1 MWENVVGTWL
11 GFLEEQRRWERG
23 VESQIDGI
31 MGVVWRDDEDE
42 VCGNDLI
49 GGVEYRTVENQDW
62 NEEGKGKG
70 KERENWIVENEE
82 WNGEGKGKGKE
93 RENWIVID

>member
-1 MWENVVGTWL
+1 MGTWL
-11 GFLEEQRRWERG
+11 GFLEEQRRWERE

-31 MGVVWRDDEDE
+31 MGVMWREEEDGI
-42 VCGNDLI
+42 CGNDMLSA
-49 GGVEYRTVENQDW
+49 VEY
-62 NEEGKGKG
+62 GAM
-70 KERENWIVENEE
+70 ENEV